1 MEDMK
6 LRSTAD
12 LEASTG
18 IPQATW
24 RFWRHCGEGPPSV
37 RIGRRV
43 FYKEDDVIDWINK
56 HFEAEAEKRATV

>member
-6 LRSTAD
+6 LRSAAD

-24 RFWRHCGEGPPSV
+24 RFWRHRNEGPPSV

-43 FYKEDDVIDWINK
+43 FYKEDQVKEWIEA
-56 HFEAEAEKRATV
+56 HFDAETKERA